1 MKLLILRKRL
11 KGFLPTVKEWG
22 HVKDTSSLNTKAVD
36 NWLSQ
41 HMPGFQG
48 PSEAQ
53 KCEGGQ
59 SNPTFRINA
68 KSGFYI
74 LRRKPPGVLLKSAH
88 AVDREFRVQQA
99 LFCSD
104 VPVAR
109 VHVLCEDDSVIGSA
123 FYVMEMV
130 DGKSFEDPRLPELAV
145 DERKPIFHE
154 MNRVLAAI
162 HSVNLKTT
170 GLSDFGPDGNYYQ
183 RQTDRWIKQYHAS
196 ETEAISEMGEL
207 MQWVHAN
214 IPEDDGQ
221 RTLVHGD
228 YRIDNI
234 LFSQKSPN
242 CLAVLDWELSTLGHP
257 YADLAAVIMQWR
269 MQPGLEGRGLSGVN
283 RKAQGIMEDQ
293 EFVDAYC
300 ARRNLAEIKHFGFY
314 LAFCYFRMAGILQ
327 GVKKRAL
334 DGNASN
340 PERALKMGRYVP
352 NLAKAGLK
360 AARTA

>member
-1 MKLLILRKRL
+1 MEETSIL
-11 KGFLPTVKEWG
+11 
-22 HVKDTSSLNTKAVD
+22 DTKTVD
-36 NWLSQ
+36 NWLSK
-41 HMPGFQG
+41 HMPGYAG
-48 PSEAQ
+48 PSQA
-53 KCEGGQ
+53 KKYEGGQ
-59 SNPTFRINA
+59 SNPTFRLRA
-68 KSGFYI
+68 SSGVYV

-88 AVDREFRVQQA
+88 AVDREFRVQKA
-99 LFCSD
+99 LFSSD

-109 VHVLCEDDSVIGSA
+109 MHVLCEDDSVIGSA
-123 FYVMEMV
+123 FYVMELV
-130 DGKSFEDPRLPELAV
+130 DGKSFDDPRLSELAI
-145 DERKPIFHE
+145 DERKPIFRE

-162 HSVNLKTT
+162 HSVDLAKT
-170 GLSDFGPDGNYYQ
+170 GLNDFGPDGNYYQ
-183 RQTDRWIKQYHAS
+183 RQTDRWIKQYRAS
-196 ETEAISEMGEL
+196 ETEEISEMAEL
-207 MQWVHAN
+207 MHWIAAN

-234 LFSQKSPN
+234 LFSKTSPN

-257 YADLAAVIMQWR
+257 FADLAAVIMQWG

-283 RKAQGIMEDQ
+283 RKAQGIMQDQ

-300 ARRNLAEIKHFGFY
+300 AKRGLTEIKNFGFY

-340 PERALKMGRYVP
+340 PESALKMGRYVP
-352 NLAKAGLK
+352 ELAKSGLE
-360 AARTA
+360 AARTV